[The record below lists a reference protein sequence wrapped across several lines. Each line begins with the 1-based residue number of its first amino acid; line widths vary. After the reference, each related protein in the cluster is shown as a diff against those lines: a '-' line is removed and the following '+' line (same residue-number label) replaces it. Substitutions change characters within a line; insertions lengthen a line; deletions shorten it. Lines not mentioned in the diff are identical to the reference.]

1 MGGIKYVYRKFAIKF
16 TVNIKWFKPT
26 LKQFFCP
33 VKVGTDGSYKSVPII
48 INNCNRLTMMKKLI
62 AGLESRGYR
71 NIYIIDNASTYPPLL
86 EWYSHECPYPVFL
99 MHENLG
105 HLALWKSGIYKM
117 FKGSYYAYTDADL
130 ELQEDCPDD
139 FMQRF
144 IDLLRRHPTALKAG
158 FSLRIDDLP
167 DTFKLKQE
175 VITHESQFWH
185 PEKEIEPGVFNAPI
199 DTTFAVYKPYFV
211 GEIVDFKNNYFRTA
225 PPYSA
230 RHLPWYIN
238 SSDLSDEE
246 KYYATHIKTMTHW
259 ARQELQTDK

>member
-1 MGGIKYVYRKFAIKF
+1 MGGIRYVYWKFEIKF
-16 TVNIKWFKPT
+16 LKWFKPT

-33 VKVGTDGSYKSVPII
+33 VKIGTDGSYKSVPII
-48 INNCNRLTMMKKLI
+48 INNCNRLTMMRKFI
-62 AGLESRGYR
+62 ASLESRGYR

-105 HLALWKSGIYKM
+105 HLAFWKSGIYKM
-117 FKGSYYAYTDADL
+117 FQDTYYAYTDSDL

-139 FMQRF
+139 FMEKF
-144 IDLLRRHPTALKAG
+144 IDLLRRHPSALKAG

-167 DTFKLKQE
+167 DTFRLKEE
-175 VITHESQFWH
+175 VKTHESQFWR
-185 PEKEIEPGVFNAPI
+185 PEKEIEPGVFDAPI

-211 GEIVDFKNNYFRTA
+211 GEIVEFKNKYFRTA

-230 RHLPWYIN
+230 RHLPWYID

-246 KYYATHIKTMTHW
+246 KYYVTHIKTMTHW
-259 ARQELQTDK
+259 AEQELSGSN

>member
-1 MGGIKYVYRKFAIKF
+1 
-16 TVNIKWFKPT
+16 
-26 LKQFFCP
+26 
-33 VKVGTDGSYKSVPII
+33 
-48 INNCNRLTMMKKLI
+48 
-62 AGLESRGYR
+62 
-71 NIYIIDNASTYPPLL
+71 
-86 EWYSHECPYPVFL
+86 